1 MSEVSFNPH
10 QLLTCEDLAELTRI
24 SYSAIRKACCS
35 DPGRVKISLP
45 RITRIGTR
53 VRFRAD
59 HVREWLDSLSDSPV
73 LLSDS
78 PALLAES
85 LQKAEPVVTFS
96 KAARRPGR
104 PRNAGGQK

>member
-1 MSEVSFNPH
+1 MSEVFFNPH
-10 QLLTCEDLAELTRI
+10 QLLTCEELAELTRI
-24 SYSAIRKACCS
+24 SYSAIRKACCT

-59 HVREWLDSLSDSPV
+59 HVREWLDSLSDSP
-73 LLSDS
+73 
-78 PALLAES
+78 ALLAES
-85 LQKAEPVVTFS
+85 EQKTEPVVAFS

>member
-1 MSEVSFNPH
+1 MSDDFNPL
-10 QLLTCEDLAELTRI
+10 QLHTCEELAELTKI
-24 SYSAIRKACCS
+24 SYSSIRKACCD

-59 HVREWLDSLSDSPV
+59 HVREWLDSLSDSPAR
-73 LLSDS
+73 LDDS
-78 PALLAES
+78 EQKVEAVVAL
-85 LQKAEPVVTFS
+85 S
-96 KAARRPGR
+96 KAVRRPGR

>member
-1 MSEVSFNPH
+1 MSEVFFNPH
-10 QLLTCEDLAELTRI
+10 QLLTCEELAELTRI
-24 SYSAIRKACCS
+24 SYSAIRKACCT

-59 HVREWLDSLSDSPV
+59 HVREWLDSLSDSP
-73 LLSDS
+73 
-78 PALLAES
+78 ALPAES
-85 LQKAEPVVTFS
+85 EQKVEPVVALS
-96 KAARRPGR
+96 KAVRRPGR